1 MKLSSSIHFAD
12 SIAER
17 CRNEN
22 LLYGGKGSSNKIF
35 LQNVWSNT
43 EKDEKYSIGCDVV
56 SIRTSSESKANVPLS
71 PTGELMLSQ
80 IFSARPFT
88 NTQNVTKASKVSKP
102 ISHCFNS
109 EPYKRHP
116 EVSTLTCSKQFHG
129 GDTDSFDSLTL
140 SSKKKAAES
149 GAQLNVKDEVID
161 ENDLVFVEN
170 SGFRYFENFMFSENK
185 NRKDATLPSNFS
197 NISNLSNKPRCNIF
211 VNSDD
216 SSDDT
221 FRVCLSKGNEIENY
235 TNHMGHKNEVTSH
248 SKYVASDN
256 FGEVPR
262 SSPNGCSILVSKEV
276 TENKNRIISDLT
288 GQVQFLGL
296 RPVTEIPQ
304 KFRPLFP
311 FSYFNVIQTKS
322 LDDALYTDKSLVIG
336 APTGSGK
343 TVVFELAILRLIL
356 LKEIKNIADFKVI
369 YMAPI
374 KALVSEKF
382 DVWKNK
388 FSTYGLS
395 CCELTGDSDL
405 EDYFELTNVQLI
417 LTTPEKWD
425 FMTRRWKHNRALMKQ
440 IKLLLID
447 EVHTIN
453 DGSRGATLEAVI
465 NRMKTVKEFEKFVD
479 RKDGENSPSI
489 GEIRFV
495 AVSATI
501 PNIDDLAKW
510 LGKSE
515 SPAAF
520 HQMDES
526 QRPVPLKKVVLG
538 YAKPSPFSAFKF
550 DLMLNYRLSHVLE
563 LYSEMKPSIVF
574 CSTRK
579 GTTQAAQV
587 LAKEMKF
594 FFRQEDIQWLRKASY
609 QIRDSKLSELVTK
622 GIAYHHAGMDVN
634 DRKLVE
640 KMFLSGRVAVLLST
654 STLALGVNLPA
665 HLVIIKSTQHY
676 VLGEYVEYSENQVK
690 KTRFCNL
697 CILLFFT
704 MNDKFY
710 V

>member
-1 MKLSSSIHFAD
+1 MKLSSSIHVAD

-17 CRNEN
+17 CRRSEN
-22 LLYGGKGSSNKIF
+22 LLGGDKGASNKII
-35 LQNVWSNT
+35 LRN
-43 EKDEKYSIGCDVV
+43 EDEDRKCYTSHDAV
-56 SIRTSSESKANVPLS
+56 SIRTTESRANVPL
-71 PTGELMLSQ
+71 PLTGELMLSQ
-80 IFSARPFT
+80 IFSARPFMHS
-88 NTQNVTKASKVSKP
+88 QNVSEVCKPSKP
-102 ISHCFNS
+102 ISHCLNS
-109 EPYKRHP
+109 AHYKRQL
-116 EVSTLTCSKQFHG
+116 EASTITCSKQFHE
-129 GDTDSFDSLTL
+129 GDTDSFDNLTL
-140 SSKKKAAES
+140 NSMRKAENGS
-149 GAQLNVKDEVID
+149 QLNVENVID
-161 ENDLVFVEN
+161 ENDIVFMEN
-170 SGFRYFENFMFSENK
+170 SGFRYFENFTFHEN
-185 NRKDATLPSNFS
+185 RSRHDAILPSNFS
-197 NISNLSNKPRCNIF
+197 NISNSSNKPCSNVF
-211 VNSDD
+211 VNDD
-216 SSDDT
+216 NSADN
-221 FRVCLSKGNEIENY
+221 FNGGEVCLSKVREISNY
-235 TNHMGHKNEVTSH
+235 TDYIGHKNELTSH
-248 SKYVASDN
+248 SNYVASDK
-256 FGEVPR
+256 FYEVPR
-262 SSPNGCSILVSKEV
+262 TSVKGFSVVVSKELMD
-276 TENKNRIISDLT
+276 NKSKGISDLT
-288 GQVQFLGL
+288 VQAHYLDL

-311 FSYFNVIQTKS
+311 FSYFNIIQTKA

-343 TVVFELAILRLIL
+343 TVVFELAMLRLIL
-356 LKEIKNIADFKVI
+356 LKEIKQIIDFKVI

-388 FSTYGLS
+388 FSTYGLA

-425 FMTRRWKHNRALMKQ
+425 FMTRRWKHNRSLMKQ

-447 EVHTIN
+447 EVHTIS

-465 NRMKTVKEFEKFVD
+465 NRMKTVKEFEKLVD
-479 RKDGENSPSI
+479 GKDEESSQSI

-515 SPAAF
+515 SSAAF
-520 HQMDES
+520 YQMDES

-538 YAKPSPFSAFKF
+538 YAKPNPFSAFKF
-550 DLMLNYRLSHVLE
+550 DLMLNYRLPHVLE
-563 LYSEMKPSIVF
+563 LYSDMKPSIVF

-594 FFRQEDIQWLRKASY
+594 FFRQEDIQWLKKASY
-609 QIRDSKLSELVTK
+609 QFRDSKLSELVAR

-640 KMFLSGRVAVLLST
+640 KIFLSGRMAVLLST
-654 STLALGVNLPA
+654 TTLALGVNLPA

-676 VLGEYVEYSENQVK
+676 VMGEYVEYSENQVK
-690 KTRFCNL
+690 L
-697 CILLFFT
+697 
-704 MNDKFY
+704 
-710 V
+710 